1 NFTGDDSTM
10 NVNTCKR
17 VVIAD
22 DHAMFRQGLKSM
34 LEGDEYVVVGEAE
47 NGHDAIRTVR
57 QQTPDLAILDFS
69 MPLLNGIDAARDI
82 QRRSPET
89 HVVLLT
95 MYDDDT
101 CVFEALRAGVRGY
114 VLKTQTST
122 DLLGALREVMKGAVY
137 LSPDISDSVVNAYVS
152 KTDIKSEVLSERE
165 RQVLQLIAEGHTT
178 KSIAAML
185 FVSVKTAESHRT
197 HIMQRL
203 GLHNIA
209 SLVRYA
215 IRRGM
220 IKA

>member
-1 NFTGDDSTM
+1 M
-10 NVNTCKR
+10 NVSKEKR

-22 DHAMFRQGLKSM
+22 DHAMFRQGLVGM
-34 LEGDEYVVVGEAE
+34 LKGSEYTVVGEAE
-47 NGHDAIRTVR
+47 NGHEAIRMVR
-57 QQTPDLAILDFS
+57 QLSPELAILDFS
-69 MPLLNGIDAARDI
+69 MPLLNGIDAAREI

-89 HVVLLT
+89 QVVLLT
-95 MYDDDT
+95 MYDDDS
-101 CVFEALRAGVRGY
+101 CVLEALRANIRGF
-114 VLKTQTST
+114 VLKNQTSAE
-122 DLLGALREVMKGAVY
+122 LLVALREVLKGSVY
-137 LSPDISDSVVNAYVS
+137 LSPGISDSLVNAYVS
-152 KTDIKSEVLSERE
+152 RSNKDADILSERE

-178 KSIAAML
+178 KSIASML

-203 GLHNIA
+203 DLHNIA

>member
-1 NFTGDDSTM
+1 MS
-10 NVNTCKR
+10 NTSNKR

-34 LEGDEYVVVGEAE
+34 LELDNYIVVGEAE
-47 NGHDAIRTVR
+47 NGHEAIRMVR
-57 QQTPDLAILDFS
+57 QQKPDFVILDFS
-69 MPLLNGIDAARDI
+69 MPLLNGIDVAREV
-82 QRRSPET
+82 QRRSPRT

-101 CVFEALRAGVRGY
+101 CALEALRAGVRAY
-114 VLKTQTST
+114 VLKTQTSGE
-122 DLLGALREVMKGAVY
+122 LLTALGEVVKGAVY
-137 LSPDISDSVVNAYVS
+137 LSPAISDSVVNAYVS
-152 KTDIKSEVLSERE
+152 NTELKTEMLSERE

-178 KSIAAML
+178 KTIAAML

-203 GLHNIA
+203 GVHNIA

-215 IRRGM
+215 IRTGM

>member
-1 NFTGDDSTM
+1 M
-10 NVNTCKR
+10 NNNQSKR
-17 VVIAD
+17 IVIVD
-22 DHAMFRQGLKSM
+22 DHVMFRQGLNAM
-34 LEGDEYVVVGEAE
+34 LQGSEFNVVGEAD
-47 NGHDAIRTVR
+47 NGHDAIRIVR
-57 QQTPDLAILDFS
+57 QMTPDLAVIDFS

-82 QRRSPET
+82 QRRSPNT
-89 HVVLLT
+89 QVVLLT
-95 MYDDDT
+95 MYDDDA

-114 VLKTQTST
+114 VLKTQTANE
-122 DLLGALREVMKGAVY
+122 LLVALREVVKGTVY
-137 LSPDISDSVVNAYVS
+137 LSPGISDSVVNAYVS
-152 KTDIKSEVLSERE
+152 RTGNDGEVLSERE

-178 KSIAAML
+178 KAIAAML

-203 GLHNIA
+203 DIHNIA

>member
-1 NFTGDDSTM
+1 M
-10 NVNTCKR
+10 NKNKTKR
-17 VVIAD
+17 VVVAD
-22 DHAMFRQGLKSM
+22 DHVMFRQGLIAM
-34 LEGDEYVVVGEAE
+34 LEGDEFNVVGEAE
-47 NGHDAIRTVR
+47 DGHDAIRIVR
-57 QQTPDLAILDFS
+57 NLTPDLAILDFS

-82 QRRSPET
+82 QRRSPDT

-95 MYDDDT
+95 MYDDDA
-101 CVFEALRAGVRGY
+101 CVLEALRAGVRGY
-114 VLKTQTST
+114 VLKSQTT
-122 DLLGALREVMKGAVY
+122 ADLVVALREVLKGSVY
-137 LSPDISDSVVNAYVS
+137 LSPGISDSVVNIYIS
-152 KTDIKSEVLSERE
+152 KSNADSEVLSERE

-178 KSIAAML
+178 KSIASML

-203 GLHNIA
+203 DIHNIA

>member
-1 NFTGDDSTM
+1 MNEFTS
-10 NVNTCKR
+10 KR

-34 LEGDEYVVVGEAE
+34 LEADNYSVVGEAE
-47 NGHDAIRTVR
+47 NGHEAIRMVR
-57 QQTPDLAILDFS
+57 QLKPEFAILDFS
-69 MPLLNGIDAARDI
+69 MPLLNGIDAARDM

-95 MYDDDT
+95 MYEDDT
-101 CVFEALRAGVRGY
+101 CALEALRAGVRAY
-114 VLKTQTST
+114 VLKTQTSGE
-122 DLLGALREVMKGAVY
+122 LLTALGEVIKGAVY
-137 LSPDISDSVVNAYVS
+137 LSPAISDSVVDAYVS
-152 KTDIKSEVLSERE
+152 NAELKTDVLSERE

-178 KSIAAML
+178 KSIATML

-203 GLHNIA
+203 GVHNIA

-215 IRRGM
+215 IRTGM

>member
-1 NFTGDDSTM
+1 MIKHKT
-10 NVNTCKR
+10 KR
-17 VVIAD
+17 VVVAD
-22 DHAMFRQGLKSM
+22 DHVMFRQGLIAM
-34 LEGDEYVVVGEAE
+34 LNGDEFNVVGEAE
-47 NGHDAIRTVR
+47 DGHEAIRVVR
-57 QQTPDLAILDFS
+57 NLTPDLAILDFS

-82 QRRSPET
+82 QRRSPNT

-95 MYDDDT
+95 MYDDDA
-101 CVFEALRAGVRGY
+101 CVLEALRAGVRGY
-114 VLKTQTST
+114 VLKSQTT
-122 DLLGALREVMKGAVY
+122 ADLVVALREVIQGSVY
-137 LSPDISDSVVNAYVS
+137 LSPGISDSVVSIYISKSNA
-152 KTDIKSEVLSERE
+152 DSEVLSERE

-178 KSIAAML
+178 KSIASML

-203 GLHNIA
+203 DIHNIA

>member
-1 NFTGDDSTM
+1 M

-34 LEGDEYVVVGEAE
+34 LEGNEYVVVGEAE

>member
-1 NFTGDDSTM
+1 M
-10 NVNTCKR
+10 NAHRSRT
-17 VVIAD
+17 VVVAD
-22 DHAMFRQGLKSM
+22 DHAMFRQGLVAL
-34 LEGDEYVVVGEAE
+34 LEGDEFKVVGEAE
-47 NGHDAIRTVR
+47 NGHDAIRAVR
-57 QQTPDLAILDFS
+57 TMTPDLAILDFS

-82 QRRSPET
+82 QRRSPKT

-95 MYDDDT
+95 MYDDDA
-101 CVFEALRAGVRGY
+101 CVLEALRAGVRGY
-114 VLKTQTST
+114 VLKSQATA
-122 DLLGALREVMKGAVY
+122 DLVAALREVIKGSVY
-137 LSPDISDSVVNAYVS
+137 LSPCISDTVVNLYVS
-152 KTDIKSEVLSERE
+152 RSDADADALSERE

-178 KSIAAML
+178 KSIASML

-203 GLHNIA
+203 DIHNIA

>member
-1 NFTGDDSTM
+1 MMKSK
-10 NVNTCKR
+10 CKR
-17 VVIAD
+17 VVVAD
-22 DHAMFRQGLKSM
+22 DHVMFRQGLISM
-34 LEGDEYVVVGEAE
+34 LEGDEFNVVGEAE
-47 NGHDAIRTVR
+47 DGHEAIRVVR
-57 QQTPDLAILDFS
+57 NLTPDLAILDFS

-82 QRRSPET
+82 QRRSPNT

-95 MYDDDT
+95 MYDDDA
-101 CVFEALRAGVRGY
+101 CVLEALRAGVRGY
-114 VLKTQTST
+114 VLKSQTT
-122 DLLGALREVMKGAVY
+122 ADLIVALREVIKGSVY
-137 LSPDISDSVVNAYVS
+137 LSPGISDSVVNIYIS
-152 KTDIKSEVLSERE
+152 KSTADSEVLSERE

-178 KSIAAML
+178 KSIASML

-203 GLHNIA
+203 DIHNIA

>member
-1 NFTGDDSTM
+1 MMKSKS
-10 NVNTCKR
+10 KR
-17 VVIAD
+17 VVVAD
-22 DHAMFRQGLKSM
+22 DHVMFRQGLISM
-34 LEGDEYVVVGEAE
+34 LEGEEFNVVGEAE
-47 NGHDAIRTVR
+47 DGHEAIRVVR
-57 QQTPDLAILDFS
+57 NLTPDLAILDFS

-82 QRRSPET
+82 QRRSPNT

-95 MYDDDT
+95 MYDDDA
-101 CVFEALRAGVRGY
+101 CVLEALRAGVRGY
-114 VLKTQTST
+114 VLKSQTT
-122 DLLGALREVMKGAVY
+122 ADLVVALREVIKGSVY
-137 LSPDISDSVVNAYVS
+137 LSPGISDSVVNIYIS
-152 KTDIKSEVLSERE
+152 KSNADSEVLSERE

-178 KSIAAML
+178 KSIASML

-203 GLHNIA
+203 DIHNIA

>member
-1 NFTGDDSTM
+1 MSDITS
-10 NVNTCKR
+10 KR

-34 LEGDEYVVVGEAE
+34 LESDNYSVVGEAE
-47 NGHDAIRTVR
+47 NGHEAIRMVR
-57 QQTPDLAILDFS
+57 QQKPEFAILDFS

-95 MYDDDT
+95 MYEDDT
-101 CVFEALRAGVRGY
+101 CALEALRAGVRAY
-114 VLKTQTST
+114 VLKTQTSGE
-122 DLLGALREVMKGAVY
+122 LVAALGEVVKGAVY
-137 LSPDISDSVVNAYVS
+137 LSPAISDSVVNAYVS
-152 KTDIKSEVLSERE
+152 NTELKTDVLSERE

-178 KSIAAML
+178 KSIATML

-203 GLHNIA
+203 GVHNIA

-215 IRRGM
+215 IRTGM

>member
-1 NFTGDDSTM
+1 MSAL
-10 NVNTCKR
+10 R
-17 VVIAD
+17 SRSVVVAD
-22 DHAMFRQGLKSM
+22 DHAMFRQGLVAL
-34 LEGDEYVVVGEAE
+34 LEGEEFKVVGEAE
-47 NGHDAIRTVR
+47 NGHDAIRIVR
-57 QQTPDLAILDFS
+57 TLLPDLAIVDFS

-82 QRRSPET
+82 QRRSPKT

-95 MYDDDT
+95 MYDDDA
-101 CVFEALRAGVRGY
+101 CVLEALRAGVRGY
-114 VLKTQTST
+114 VLKSQTT
-122 DLLGALREVMKGAVY
+122 ADLVVALREVLKGSVY
-137 LSPDISDSVVNAYVS
+137 LSPCISDTVVNLYVS
-152 KTDIKSEVLSERE
+152 RSDADTDVLSERE

-178 KSIAAML
+178 KSIASML

-203 GLHNIA
+203 DIHNIA

>member
-1 NFTGDDSTM
+1 M
-10 NVNTCKR
+10 NVNTRKR

-22 DHAMFRQGLKSM
+22 DHAMFRQGLKGM

-114 VLKTQTST
+114 ALKTQTST

>member
-1 NFTGDDSTM
+1 MSNHK
-10 NVNTCKR
+10 CKS
-17 VVIAD
+17 VVVAD
-22 DHAMFRQGLKSM
+22 DHAMFRQGLIA
-34 LEGDEYVVVGEAE
+34 LLQGEEFNVVGEAQ
-47 NGHDAIRTVR
+47 NGHETIRVVR
-57 QQTPDLAILDFS
+57 NLLPDLAIVDFN

-82 QRRSPET
+82 QRRSPKT

-95 MYDDDT
+95 MYDDDA
-101 CVFEALRAGVRGY
+101 CVLEALRAGVRGY
-114 VLKTQTST
+114 VLKSQTT
-122 DLLGALREVMKGAVY
+122 ADLVVALREVLKGAVY
-137 LSPDISDSVVNAYVS
+137 LSPGISDTVVNLYVTHS
-152 KTDIKSEVLSERE
+152 DADTDALSERE

-178 KSIAAML
+178 KSIASML

-203 GLHNIA
+203 DIHNIA